1 MPFVSASVSVMEMK
15 TYYGQDGES
24 YFDMNTEN
32 GEIMLVWYK
41 GANDKNGA
49 YYVPSTVEDQEDGSK
64 KITTSD
70 GSVFTVKISG
80 ETVTIEKAA

>member
-1 MPFVSASVSVMEMK
+1 MPFVSASVSVMAMK

-32 GEIMLVWYK
+32 GEITLVWYK

-49 YYVPSTVEDQEDGSK
+49 YYVPSTVEEQEDGSK
-64 KITTSD
+64 KITASD

-80 ETVTIEKAA
+80 ETATIEKTA